1 MFLTQQVQQTFL
13 GYAQAQLKR
22 IEGHR
27 AWLRDPPA
35 GPPRREDFGFPEDPA
50 AARQA
55 HQQYRAAQR
64 RWTSFV
70 TLAERRNPARAA
82 LERAHGYDTKHAMH
96 LVRLMRMGIEA
107 LTHGDLRVRREDA
120 EALCAIRDGALSF
133 EELLAEAERLT
144 GDMERAAL
152 TTQLPKTVD
161 TATVD
166 ALALNLMMAVAA
178 RS

>member
-1 MFLTQQVQQTFL
+1 MS
-13 GYAQAQLKR
+13 LK
-22 IEGHR
+22 
-27 AWLRDPPA
+27 
-35 GPPRREDFGFPEDPA
+35 
-50 AARQA
+50 
-55 HQQYRAAQR
+55 
-64 RWTSFV
+64 
-70 TLAERRNPARAA
+70 
-82 LERAHGYDTKHAMH
+82 
-96 LVRLMRMGIEA
+96 GIEA

-120 EALCAIRDGALSF
+120 EVLCAIRDGALSF